1 MHGPR
6 KRRRRKRRET
16 AADVASPGQ
25 FDETGDVYL
34 SPMSEAI
41 PTHHEHPLAPISISL
56 QPSLGPAAGTGDG
69 TPHSGA
75 LLAEAAGRRDE
86 QVAASLRRA
95 HRAGLARNE
104 ASGHHYQQ
112 VQAADRG
119 RADARFPRLP
129 AWEAH

>member
-25 FDETGDVYL
+25 FDETGNVYL
-34 SPMSEAI
+34 SPVSEAI
-41 PTHHEHPLAPISISL
+41 PTHHEQPLALISIY
-56 QPSLGPAAGTGDG
+56 G

-86 QVAASLRRA
+86 RVAASLRRA
-95 HRAGLARNE
+95 HRTGLARNE
-104 ASGHHYQQ
+104 ASGHHDQQ

-119 RADARFPRLP
+119 RADGLVPRLP